1 MRALLADGNGQG
13 LCRAEG
19 RCQQEWQQ
27 DKKRQFAHGTVLLS
41 VVGQGFA
48 ALLGLFLHDVAC
60 QHLPLGIAGA
70 AIIAATYVIPWLR
83 RVWTRHLDRL
93 ADAEGTSR
101 AEIIRRLID
110 RALDTGADRRNLLL
124 AAIDASA
131 GAAPELSV
139 PARAGSEREQWLERL
154 RQDTV

>member
-1 MRALLADGNGQG
+1 MIWCMRRTNIYLEERQT
-13 LCRAEG
+13 RA
-19 RCQQEWQQ
+19 
-27 DKKRQFAHGTVLLS
+27 
-41 VVGQGFA
+41 
-48 ALLGLFLHDVAC
+48 
-60 QHLPLGIAGA
+60 
-70 AIIAATYVIPWLR
+70 
-83 RVWTRHLDRL
+83 LDRL

-110 RALDTGADRRNLLL
+110 RALDTGADRRSLLL